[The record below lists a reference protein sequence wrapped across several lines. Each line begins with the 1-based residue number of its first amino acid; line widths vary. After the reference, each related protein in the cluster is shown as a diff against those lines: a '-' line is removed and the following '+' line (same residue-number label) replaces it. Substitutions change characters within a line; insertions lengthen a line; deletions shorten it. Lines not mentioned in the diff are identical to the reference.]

1 MAKPP
6 HMPLSFRLYNPFD
19 FKGVKPEEATMRAA
33 SLSVLTACVMI
44 VMKSVALIESG
55 SVSVLAAL
63 TDSALDLVSSLVTFF
78 VVRFAK
84 TPPDAEHPFGHGK
97 AEAFSALFQAALVF
111 ASAAL
116 VGQQCIQS
124 FLHPEPIRGS
134 TLTIIILIVAI
145 ILTLMLI
152 TIQTRAL
159 KAASSVAISADRA
172 HYATDMATNLAAL
185 AGVVLASLGLLYVDA
200 IAGLIVTGVLVWG
213 AIGVLRDAAD
223 HLMDR
228 GLEPEALQHIQDLA
242 TDDERVLGVH
252 SLRTR
257 ASGPYVMIQMHMD
270 LDPAQSLEAAHKV
283 IIAAEKRLLGAYP
296 NADILIHA
304 DPRGMAE
311 PHGGV
316 FTET

>member
-6 HMPLSFRLYNPFD
+6 HMPMSFRLYNPFN
-19 FKGVKPEEATMRAA
+19 FKDVKPEEATLRAA
-33 SLSVLTACVMI
+33 SLSVATASVMI
-44 VMKSVALIESG
+44 IIKFAALIESG

-63 TDSALDLVSSLVTFF
+63 TDSGLDLVSSLVTFF
-78 VVRFAK
+78 AVRFAK

-97 AEAFSALFQAALVF
+97 AEAFSALFQASLVF

-116 VGQQCIQS
+116 VGQQCLQS
-124 FLHPEPIRGS
+124 FWHPEPLRGS
-134 TLTIIILIVAI
+134 TLSIVVLIVSVA
-145 ILTLMLI
+145 LTLMLV

-159 KAASSVAISADRA
+159 KAAQSVAISADRA
-172 HYATDMATNLAAL
+172 HYTTDMATNMTAL
-185 AGVVLASLGLLYVDA
+185 AGVFLASFGVLYVDA

-213 AIGVLRDAAD
+213 AVGVLREAAD
-223 HLMDR
+223 HLMDK
-228 GLEPEALQHIQDLA
+228 GLDPEALKRIHELA
-242 TDDERVLGVH
+242 LDDNRVLGIH

-257 ASGPYVMIQMHMD
+257 VSGPYVMIQMHMD

-283 IIAAEKRLLGAYP
+283 IIAAEKRLLADYP

-304 DPRGMAE
+304 DPKGMAE

-316 FTET
+316 FTQD